1 MAMPSFSPAGMSLGL
16 GQIPGLGD
24 ALGDQVAGL
33 SEEERRRRLLQM
45 QQQRLMG
52 VGGTGGSAAAQS
64 LFSPLFGGGR
74 GY

>member
-1 MAMPSFSPAGMSLGL
+1 MPMPFSPAGQSLSLGS
-16 GQIPGLGD
+16 IPGLGT
-24 ALGDQVAGL
+24 ALAGQTADET
-33 SEEERRRRLLQM
+33 EEERRRRLQQM

-52 VGGTGGSAAAQS
+52 IGGTGGSAAAQS